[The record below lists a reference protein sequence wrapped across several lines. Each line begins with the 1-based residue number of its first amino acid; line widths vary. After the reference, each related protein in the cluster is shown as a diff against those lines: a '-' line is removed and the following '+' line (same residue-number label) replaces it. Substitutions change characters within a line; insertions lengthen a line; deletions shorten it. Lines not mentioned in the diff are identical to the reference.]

1 MNDEIE
7 SLLSAF
13 WHDLERPDVW
23 WQFAVLLLCLAAAL
37 SIERFVRTRSATLAD
52 VTHFSEGGVR
62 RLAFPLS
69 GLLLVMVGR
78 AVLHYWH
85 PVNLLSIAI
94 PLLGSLA
101 AIRMVFFVLRRNF
114 TTSTWLANFERGF
127 ALLVWGGVALHIT
140 GLLPQLIAFLEEV
153 SFPVG
158 KQQINLWLL
167 IQGIATLIIAL
178 LIALWLGDLVE
189 SRLARA
195 EGMDRNLRVVF
206 SRIAKAVL
214 VLLAILIGL
223 PLLGIDLTTLSVF
236 GGALGVGLGLGLQKI
251 ASNYVSGFIILLDRS
266 IRIGN
271 VIAVGSDRGQ
281 VTKITTRYTVLSSV
295 TGIEALVPNEVLVG
309 SVVLNES
316 YSDRQVRVP
325 MRVQVAYSSDLER
338 AMVILAEAARSQPR
352 VLADPPPK
360 AFVVEFADSGITLEL
375 GFWIRDPED
384 GSLSLRSEINL
395 AIWREF
401 KAAGIEIPSPQREVR
416 LLGPTH
422 L

>member
-223 PLLGIDLTTLSVF
+223 PLVGIDLTTLSVF

-338 AMVILAEAARSQPR
+338 AMAILAEAARSQPR

-395 AIWREF
+395 TIWREF